1 MKIPPFL
8 LLKIV
13 VDLFS
18 IYGIMILVML
28 FDNLERLDN
37 FGCLFTDTSEPQA
50 SAQKLWQK

>member
-28 FDNLERLDN
+28 FDIVREKR
-37 FGCLFTDTSEPQA
+37 
-50 SAQKLWQK
+50 